1 MTAPI
6 ARHPLAIHSD
16 LDTELVLVSGTDGS
30 AWRLN
35 ETGRFL
41 WLELPATREDLVERL
56 TGRYEVNRDQ
66 ARQDIDATLTTLDGA
81 GLLAARERN

>member
-1 MTAPI
+1 MTALI
-6 ARHPLAIHSD
+6 ARHPLALQSD

-41 WLELPATREDLVERL
+41 WLELPATREDLVDRL
-56 TGRYEVNRDQ
+56 TRRYDVNRDQ
-66 ARQDIDATLTTLDGA
+66 AGQDIDATLTMLDGA
-81 GLLAARERN
+81 GLLIHGERN